1 MNNSLQNVFHSDKY
15 IKICMRKNLVYNSPP
30 WKPLPMKTIS
40 SILFVLVAFALS
52 VVAAQS
58 GHASG
63 QHMHVK
69 QLVKASTSQHEDVR
83 KHNFCP
89 HCGMDREK
97 YSHSRILITY
107 SDGFSVGVCSIHCA
121 AIELK
126 ASKAKVVRSIE
137 VADFQTG
144 KLIPAEKA
152 VWVIGG
158 IGKGVMTVVPK
169 WAFSILKAARTFIQK
184 NGGTLGTYQEV
195 LSRAEKD

>member
-1 MNNSLQNVFHSDKY
+1 
-15 IKICMRKNLVYNSPP
+15 MRKNLVYNSPP
-30 WKPLPMKTIS
+30 WKPLPMKSIS
-40 SILFVLVAFALS
+40 SILFVLVALALS
-52 VVAAQS
+52 VAAVLIA
-58 GHASG
+58 HASG
-63 QHMHVK
+63 QNMHSKHQVTA
-69 QLVKASTSQHEDVR
+69 KASMSQHEDVR

-158 IGKGVMTVVPK
+158 NRKGVMTAVPK
-169 WAFSILKAARTFIQK
+169 WAFTGLKAARAFIQA
-184 NGGTLGTYQEV
+184 NGGTLGTYKEV

>member
-1 MNNSLQNVFHSDKY
+1 
-15 IKICMRKNLVYNSPP
+15 
-30 WKPLPMKTIS
+30 MKTIS
-40 SILFVLVAFALS
+40 SIFFVLVALALS
-52 VVAAQS
+52 VVAAS
-58 GHASG
+58 TAHSSG
-63 QHMHVK
+63 QNMPSNHQVT
-69 QLVKASTSQHEDVR
+69 VKASMSQHEDVR

-97 YSHSRILITY
+97 YSRSRILITY

-126 ASKAKVVRSIE
+126 ASKSKVVRSIE

-158 IGKGVMTVVPK
+158 IGKGVMTSVPK
-169 WAFSILKAARTFIQK
+169 WAFSSLKAARTFIQK
-184 NGGTLGTYQEV
+184 NGGTLGTYQEAI
-195 LSRAEKD
+195 SRAEKD

>member
-1 MNNSLQNVFHSDKY
+1 
-15 IKICMRKNLVYNSPP
+15 MRKDLVYNSPP
-30 WKPLPMKTIS
+30 WMPQPMKTNS
-40 SILFVLVAFALS
+40 SILFVLVALVLSVASALS
-52 VVAAQS
+52 
-58 GHASG
+58 GHIPD
-63 QHMHVK
+63 QKMHSK
-69 QLVKASTSQHEDVR
+69 QPVTAKAYTSQHEDVR

-107 SDGFSVGVCSIHCA
+107 SDGYSVGVCSIHCA

-126 ASKAKVVRSIE
+126 ASKTKVIRSIE

-158 IGKGVMTVVPK
+158 NRKGVMTAVPK
-169 WAFSILKAARTFIQK
+169 WAFTGLKAARAFIQA
-184 NGGTLGTYQEV
+184 NGGTLGTYKEV